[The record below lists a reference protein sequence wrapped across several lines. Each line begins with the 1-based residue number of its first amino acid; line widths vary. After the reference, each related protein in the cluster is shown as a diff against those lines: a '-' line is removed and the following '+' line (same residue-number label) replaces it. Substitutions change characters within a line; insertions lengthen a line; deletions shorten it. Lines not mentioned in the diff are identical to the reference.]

1 MNYRG
6 SNRCSRK
13 EQLDAYAAMVCDQE
27 LSTKLTLDPCR
38 TFVECRGGLLLLLGI
53 WCELVVYDSSCVRG
67 ETESHTFGIGWQA
80 ILCNYFE
87 AGGASAQLILPKQLA
102 LQYLLLCQKPPPRTI
117 ADPDDDAFYDFVD
130 DDDDF

>member
-1 MNYRG
+1 M
-6 SNRCSRK
+6 
-13 EQLDAYAAMVCDQE
+13 
-27 LSTKLTLDPCR
+27 
-38 TFVECRGGLLLLLGI
+38 LLLLGI

-102 LQYLLLCQKPPPRTI
+102 LQYLLLCQKPPQRSI
-117 ADPDDDAFYDFVD
+117 ADPDDDDFYDFVD
-130 DDDDF
+130 DDDDDF